1 MKLKNPLKRI
11 IVPGFEGLNLYE
23 VSLFFYRGLTKGA
36 ITTRASSLAFN
47 FFLAFFPGIIVL
59 FTLIPFVPIA
69 GFQEQLFLL
78 IMEVLPPSTF
88 EATKSIV
95 DDIINNERGGLL
107 SFTFILALYFCTNGV
122 DAMITAFNNTYHH
135 NEARSWVQLKLLSF
149 SLTGI
154 LAIFLVLTISFQIAS
169 EGFLNYLVS
178 EEYIGQFLAEIIF
191 SSKGFILVIGLF
203 LSISSIYYYAPAD
216 KSRWKFL
223 SPGSILC
230 TSLSVFT
237 SIIFTYYVTNFAQ
250 YNELYGSIGTLL
262 VILLWMYFNSIILL
276 IGFELNASIL
286 SAKESQSMKLS
297 SKMKK

>member
-1 MKLKNPLKRI
+1 MRLKNPLKRI
-11 IVPGFEGLNLYE
+11 IIPGFEGLNLHE
-23 VSLFFYRGLTKGA
+23 VSLLFYRGLTKGA

-59 FTLIPFVPIA
+59 FTVIPFVPIA

-78 IMEVLPPSTF
+78 ILEVLPPSTF

-135 NEARSWVQLKLLSF
+135 NDARSWVQLKLLSF

-154 LAIFLVLTISFQIAS
+154 LAIFLVLTIAFQIAS
-169 EGFLNYLVS
+169 EGFLSYLVS
-178 EEYIGQFLAEIIF
+178 EKYIGQVLAEIIF

-230 TSLSVFT
+230 TFLSVFT
-237 SIIFTYYVTNFAQ
+237 SLIFSYYVTNFAQ
-250 YNELYGSIGTLL
+250 YNQLYGSIGTLL

>member
-1 MKLKNPLKRI
+1 LKLKNPFKKI
-11 IVPGFEGLNLYE
+11 IIPGFEGLSLHE
-23 VSLFFYRGLTKGA
+23 VSLFFYRGITKGA
-36 ITTRASSLAFN
+36 VTTRASSLAFN
-47 FFLAFFPGIIVL
+47 FFLAFFPSIIVI
-59 FTLIPFVPIA
+59 FTLIPFVPIT
-69 GFQEQLFLL
+69 GFQEQLFML

-88 EATKSIV
+88 GATKSIV
-95 DDIINNERGGLL
+95 NDIINNERGGLL

-122 DAMITAFNNTYHH
+122 NAMITGFNSTYHH
-135 NEARSWVQLKLLSF
+135 QDNRSWVQLKLLSF
-149 SLTGI
+149 SLTGV
-154 LAIFLVLTISFQIAS
+154 LAIFLVLTIAFQIAS
-169 EGFLNYLVS
+169 EGFLSYLVS

-230 TSLSVFT
+230 TFLSVFT
-237 SIIFTYYVTNFAQ
+237 SIIFSYYVTNFAQ
-250 YNELYGSIGTLL
+250 YNQLYGSIGTLL

-286 SAKESQSMKLS
+286 SAKESQSKKLS

>member
-154 LAIFLVLTISFQIAS
+154 LAIFLVLTIAFQIAS

-230 TSLSVFT
+230 TFLSVFT
-237 SIIFTYYVTNFAQ
+237 SIIFSYYVTNFAQ
-250 YNELYGSIGTLL
+250 YNQLYGSIGTLL

-286 SAKESQSMKLS
+286 SAKESQSKKLS

>member
-1 MKLKNPLKRI
+1 MRLKNPLKRI
-11 IVPGFEGLNLYE
+11 IIPGFEGLNLHE
-23 VSLFFYRGLTKGA
+23 VSLLFYRGLTKGA

-59 FTLIPFVPIA
+59 FTVIPFVPIA

-78 IMEVLPPSTF
+78 ILEVLPPSTF

-135 NEARSWVQLKLLSF
+135 NDARSWVQLKLLSF

-154 LAIFLVLTISFQIAS
+154 LAIFLVLTIAFQIAS
-169 EGFLNYLVS
+169 EGFLSYLVS
-178 EEYIGQFLAEIIF
+178 EKYIGQVLAEIIF

-237 SIIFTYYVTNFAQ
+237 SLIFSYYVTNFAQ
-250 YNELYGSIGTLL
+250 YNQLYGSIGTLL

>member
-36 ITTRASSLAFN
+36 MTTRASSLAFN

-59 FTLIPFVPIA
+59 FTVIPFVPIA

-78 IMEVLPPSTF
+78 ILEVLPSSTF

-122 DAMITAFNNTYHH
+122 DAMISAFNNTYHH

-154 LAIFLVLTISFQIAS
+154 LSIFLILTIAFQIAS
-169 EGFLNYLVS
+169 EGFLSYLVS
-178 EEYIGQFLAEIIF
+178 EEYIGQFVAEIIF

-230 TSLSVFT
+230 TFLSVFT
-237 SIIFTYYVTNFAQ
+237 SIIFSYYVTNFAQ
-250 YNELYGSIGTLL
+250 YNQLYGSIGTLL
-262 VILLWMYFNSIILL
+262 VLSL
-276 IGFELNASIL
+276 IHI
-286 SAKESQSMKLS
+286 
-297 SKMKK
+297 

>member
-154 LAIFLVLTISFQIAS
+154 LAIFLVLTIAFQIAS

>member
-1 MKLKNPLKRI
+1 MRLKNPLKRI
-11 IVPGFEGLNLYE
+11 IIPGFEGLNLHE
-23 VSLFFYRGLTKGA
+23 VSLLFYRGLTKGA

-59 FTLIPFVPIA
+59 FTVIPFVPIA

-78 IMEVLPPSTF
+78 ILEVLPPSTF

-135 NEARSWVQLKLLSF
+135 NDTRSWVQLKLLSF

-154 LAIFLVLTISFQIAS
+154 LAIFLVLTIAFQIAS
-169 EGFLNYLVS
+169 EGFLSYLVS
-178 EEYIGQFLAEIIF
+178 EKYIGQVLAEIIF

-230 TSLSVFT
+230 TFLSVFT
-237 SIIFTYYVTNFAQ
+237 SLIFSYYVTNFAQ
-250 YNELYGSIGTLL
+250 YNQLYGSIGTLL